1 MDPSRPPRDHR
12 HALFT
17 QSFIDRMRK
26 NRFNHVGCEIL
37 FNHFGDRG
45 VIDVVLRRD
54 NPNERS
60 ATWLMCEM
68 KPKLYDVGE
77 AIRQV
82 RRAQAYFCQARP
94 DICVKERE
102 NQYRFV
108 LVLEAKESN
117 LQQLIQYHDLFG
129 DIEILFHHEDPAE
142 IQRIQNLHKIQQA
155 VAVMQRYAA
164 G

>member
-1 MDPSRPPRDHR
+1 MDPSLPPRDHR
-12 HALFT
+12 HASFT

-26 NRFNHVGCEIL
+26 NRFRLVGCEIL

-54 NPNERS
+54 NSQERS
-60 ATWLMCEM
+60 ATWLVCEM
-68 KPKLYDVGE
+68 KPQLNDVGE

-94 DICVKERE
+94 DILVKERE
-102 NQYRFV
+102 NQYWFV
-108 LVLEAKESN
+108 LVLKAHEHN
-117 LQQLIQYHDLFG
+117 LQQLNQYHDLFG

-142 IQRIQNLHKIQQA
+142 IQRIQNRHKIQQA
-155 VAVMQRYAA
+155 VAVIQRNAA